1 MPTASRRLLS
11 PSITTD
17 PAIPRNGT
25 LTDTA
30 RRLAEN
36 SGDWLAR
43 VRLSA
48 EGRWYERLHRD
59 ADREIWLISWL
70 PGQGTGLHD
79 HGGSRGAFA
88 VALGELEERDLDGV
102 RTLGTGESRSFG
114 ADHIHE
120 VSNASSAPAIS
131 VHVYS
136 PPLTT
141 MNRYDLTPSG
151 LVKLAAEGADQ
162 W

>member
-1 MPTASRRLLS
+1 MSLGSTT
-11 PSITTD
+11 ITTD
-17 PAIPRNGT
+17 PAVPRHGT

-30 RRLAEN
+30 RLLAAN
-36 SGDWLAR
+36 SRDWLAR

-59 ADREIWLISWL
+59 EDREIWLISWL

-88 VALGELEERDLDGV
+88 VALGELEERDLDAT
-102 RTLGTGESRSFG
+102 RTLVTGESRSFG
-114 ADHIHE
+114 ADYIHE
-120 VSNASSAPAIS
+120 VRNASAAPAIS

-136 PPLTT
+136 PPLAA

-151 LVKLAAEGADQ
+151 LVKVDAEEAGQ